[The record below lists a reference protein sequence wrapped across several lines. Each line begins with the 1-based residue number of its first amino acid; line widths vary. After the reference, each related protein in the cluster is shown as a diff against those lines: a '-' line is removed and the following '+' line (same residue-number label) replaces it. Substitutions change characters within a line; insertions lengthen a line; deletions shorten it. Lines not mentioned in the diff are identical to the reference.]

1 MTYSN
6 AKSGFTILETL
17 VAVTI
22 LMLAI
27 VGPLTVS
34 QKSLVAST
42 YAKDQIIAAYLAQ
55 DAMEFLKNARDTQV
69 SAGLFS
75 NWVSTYSSL
84 CTIANPCSIDTYLAT
99 IQQCGNACLVY
110 DRGDRYTNLSST
122 PGRTTRPTIYSRN
135 FYLDISPSATTNSS
149 NEVRVVVR
157 VFWRNA
163 LAPSEV
169 LLESQFFNISR

>member
-1 MTYSN
+1 MKSPNT
-6 AKSGFTILETL
+6 KSGFTILETL

-75 NWVSTYSSL
+75 TWVSTYSI
-84 CTIANPCSIDTYLAT
+84 CTMSNPCSIDTYLAT
-99 IQQCGNACLVY
+99 FQQCGNACLIY
-110 DRGDRYTNLSST
+110 DRGDRYTNSSAS
-122 PGRTTRPTIYSRN
+122 PGRATIYSRN
-135 FYLDISPSATTNSS
+135 FYLDTTASATTNSS

-157 VFWRNA
+157 VYWRNA

-169 LLESQFFNISR
+169 LLESQFFNVSR

>member
-1 MTYSN
+1 MKYPNT
-6 AKSGFTILETL
+6 KSGFTILETL

-69 SAGLFS
+69 AAGSFS
-75 NWVSTYSSL
+75 NWVSTYSLL
-84 CTIANPCSIDTYLAT
+84 CTSTTPCSIDTYLAT
-99 IQQCGNACLVY
+99 FQQCGNACLIY
-110 DRGDRYTNLSST
+110 DRGDRYTNSSAN
-122 PGRTTRPTIYSRN
+122 PGRATIYSRN
-135 FYLDISPSATTNSS
+135 FYLDTTAAATTDSS

-157 VFWRNA
+157 VYWRNA

-169 LLESQFFNISR
+169 LLESQFFNVTR